1 MKKPNYVTLEDY
13 LKRFSKKQRQNIE
26 AEIRLYDL
34 VKSVRQARKQKGL
47 TQAELAKKAGINRT
61 TLSLVETGSRNV
73 TVATLMRLAD
83 AMDMKLDI
91 RLTS

>member
-1 MKKPNYVTLEDY
+1 MKKPNYITLEEY
-13 LKRFSKKQRQNIE
+13 LKGFSKKQRQNIE